1 MFIIFSGCISLFGS
15 PSSQA
20 NTTPTPMTT
29 TEDSPQLWRQHSE
42 DQNAMDVDDAPP
54 DLIVRIVLV
63 VYICLYLFSF
73 VYSMMIVNQ

>member
-1 MFIIFSGCISLFGS
+1 MYIIFSGCISLFGS

-29 TEDSPQLWRQHSE
+29 NDDSPQLWRQHSE
-42 DQNAMDVDDAPP
+42 DQNAMDVDNDDAPP

-63 VYICLYLFSF
+63 VYFCLYIYFHLF
-73 VYSMMIVNQ
+73 IE